1 MDSDQPVNRLAGSSD
16 SPRKVE
22 SDFSFQGGP
31 SLSED
36 DDEVTESKIRA
47 FLDDKVLIFI
57 FYYDLLIEYNS
68 TIMNLWFIYW
78 AFLTLPHV
86 LNAKLDLPPCF
97 RNH

>member
-1 MDSDQPVNRLAGSSD
+1 MTLDSDQPVNRLAGSSD

-57 FYYDLLIEYNS
+57 FYYDLLIECN
-68 TIMNLWFIYW
+68 
-78 AFLTLPHV
+78 
-86 LNAKLDLPPCF
+86 
-97 RNH
+97 